1 MITEAITSLKERTG
15 SSHYAIAAYIRTTYE
30 SRLPANFKKTLT
42 VQLRNLA
49 KSGKLTKVKLSFKL
63 SEELKKS
70 MKPKAAKPVKSNA
83 PAKRPIAKPRA
94 AAPTTKKVSKPVKT
108 PAKVSRAPKVPVS
121 KTAATPKKVVLVD
134 FGLWTKV

>member
-15 SSHYAIAAYIRTTYE
+15 SSHYAIAAYIGTKYE

-42 VQLRNLA
+42 VQLRNLV

-63 SEELKKS
+63 SDELKKS

-83 PAKRPIAKPRA
+83 PAKRPSAKPRRF
-94 AAPTTKKVSKPVKT
+94 PSPLKP
-108 PAKVSRAPKVPVS
+108 PPN
-121 KTAATPKKVVLVD
+121 
-134 FGLWTKV
+134 